1 MGFDECFG
9 IYIEVHQAL
18 SRLKL
23 GWHRNCIGYEPDAK
37 NVKTFT
43 LLETILQM
51 LCRSFQTGQKT
62 GLIAL
67 ACATALLGTVWQQ
80 ADAQNMPVA
89 NPGWVAV
96 EQGARQF
103 VMDTYKLDAPLV
115 SIQPMDS
122 RIKMQTCNRDI
133 LFDQPYGNKQSVRA
147 RCAEPV
153 WQHFVMVQVK
163 TGISAQL
170 ASATQAP
177 SQSQN
182 PTVNKMVWVSSQSLK
197 RGTVVQP
204 GMFKNSE
211 VSIAPQ
217 ETRFVSDER
226 ELVNTELLRDL
237 PANTPVKMQ
246 DLKPSALVKRGQQV
260 TVAVGGEGKGF
271 LITVKAEAQQDGLLG
286 EQIRLKN
293 PESGRSLTAV
303 VTGINMARGL

>member
-1 MGFDECFG
+1 
-9 IYIEVHQAL
+9 
-18 SRLKL
+18 
-23 GWHRNCIGYEPDAK
+23 
-37 NVKTFT
+37 
-43 LLETILQM
+43 M
-51 LCRSFQTGQKT
+51 LCRSFQTSPHS

-67 ACATALLGTVWQQ
+67 GCAVFLMAADWQQ
-80 ADAQNMPVA
+80 ADAQNAPA
-89 NPGWVAV
+89 PNAGWAAV

-103 VMDTYKLDAPLV
+103 VMDNYKLEAPLV
-115 SIQPMDS
+115 TIQPMDS
-122 RIKMQTCNRDI
+122 RIKIEACSQDI
-133 LFDQPYGNKQSVRA
+133 VFDQPYGNKQSVRA
-147 RCAEPV
+147 RCAQPA

-163 TGISAQL
+163 TGIGAQL
-170 ASATQAP
+170 ATATQT
-177 SQSQN
+177 N
-182 PTVNKMVWVSSQSLK
+182 TVTKTVWVANQSYK

-204 GMFKNSE
+204 GMFKSSE
-211 VSIAPQ
+211 ISVPAQ

>member
-1 MGFDECFG
+1 M
-9 IYIEVHQAL
+9 AL
-18 SRLKL
+18 SKLKN
-23 GWHRNCIGYEPDAK
+23 GWHRNCIGYETDAK

-51 LCRSFQTGQKT
+51 LCRTFQTGQKP

-67 ACATALLGTVWQQ
+67 ACAAALLGTVWQQ

-89 NPGWVAV
+89 NPGWAAV
-96 EQGARQF
+96 EQGAKQF
-103 VMDTYKLDAPLV
+103 VMDTYKLEAGLV
-115 SIQPMDS
+115 TIQPMDS
-122 RIKMQTCNRDI
+122 RIKMQACKQDI
-133 LFDQPYGNKQSVRA
+133 VFDQPYGNKQSVRA

-163 TGISAQL
+163 TGLGAQFAN
-170 ASATQAP
+170 ASQTNAVT
-177 SQSQN
+177 
-182 PTVNKMVWVSSQSLK
+182 KLVWVSTQSIK
-197 RGTVVQP
+197 RGTAVQP
-204 GMFKNSE
+204 GMFKNTE
-211 VSIAPQ
+211 ITVPAH

-237 PANTPVKMQ
+237 PANTPLKMQ
-246 DLKPSALVKRGQQV
+246 DLKPTTMVRRGQQV

-303 VTGINMARGL
+303 VTGMNMARGL

>member
-1 MGFDECFG
+1 
-9 IYIEVHQAL
+9 
-18 SRLKL
+18 LKN
-23 GWHRNCIGYEPDAK
+23 GWHRNCIGYEADAK

-51 LCRSFQTGQKT
+51 LCRTFQTGQKT

-67 ACATALLGTVWQQ
+67 GCATALLGTVWQQ
-80 ADAQNMPVA
+80 AVAQNMPVA
-89 NPGWVAV
+89 NPGWAAV
-96 EQGARQF
+96 EQGAKQF
-103 VMDTYKLDAPLV
+103 VMDTYKLEAGLV
-115 SIQPMDS
+115 TIQPMDS
-122 RIKMQTCNRDI
+122 RIKMNTCTQDI

-147 RCAEPV
+147 RCAQPV

-163 TGISAQL
+163 TGLGAQFTN
-170 ASATQAP
+170 ATQTNAV
-177 SQSQN
+177 
-182 PTVNKMVWVSSQSLK
+182 TKLVWVSTQSIK
-197 RGTVVQP
+197 RGTTVQP
-204 GMFKNSE
+204 GMFKNTE
-211 VSIAPQ
+211 ITVPAH

-246 DLKPSALVKRGQQV
+246 DLKPTAMVRRGQQV

-303 VTGINMARGL
+303 VTGMNMARGL

>member
-1 MGFDECFG
+1 MDFDECFG
-9 IYIEVHQAL
+9 IDIEVHMAL
-18 SRLKL
+18 SKLKI
-23 GWHRNCIGYEPDAK
+23 GWHRNCIGYEADAK

-51 LCRSFQTGQKT
+51 LCRTFQTGQKT

-67 ACATALLGTVWQQ
+67 GCATALLGTVWQQ
-80 ADAQNMPVA
+80 AVAQNMPVA
-89 NPGWVAV
+89 NPGWAAV
-96 EQGARQF
+96 EQGAKQF
-103 VMDTYKLDAPLV
+103 VMDTYKLEAGLV
-115 SIQPMDS
+115 TIQPMDS
-122 RIKMQTCNRDI
+122 RIKMNTCTQDI

-147 RCAEPV
+147 RCAQPV

-163 TGISAQL
+163 TGLGAQFTN
-170 ASATQAP
+170 ATQTNAV
-177 SQSQN
+177 
-182 PTVNKMVWVSSQSLK
+182 TKLVWVSTQSIK
-197 RGTVVQP
+197 RGTTVQP
-204 GMFKNSE
+204 GMFKNTEIS
-211 VSIAPQ
+211 VPVH

-246 DLKPSALVKRGQQV
+246 DLKPTAMVRRGQQV

-303 VTGINMARGL
+303 VTGMNMARGL

>member
-1 MGFDECFG
+1 
-9 IYIEVHQAL
+9 
-18 SRLKL
+18 
-23 GWHRNCIGYEPDAK
+23 
-37 NVKTFT
+37 
-43 LLETILQM
+43 M
-51 LCRSFQTGQKT
+51 LCRTFQTSSHS

-67 ACATALLGTVWQQ
+67 GCAVFLMAADWSQ
-80 ADAQNMPVA
+80 ADAQNAPA
-89 NPGWVAV
+89 TNAGWAAV

-103 VMDTYKLDAPLV
+103 VMDTYKLEAPLV

-122 RIKMQTCNRDI
+122 RIKMQTCNQDI
-133 LFDQPYGNKQSVRA
+133 VFDQPYGNKQSVRA
-147 RCAEPV
+147 RCAQPV

-163 TGISAQL
+163 TGIGAQL
-170 ASATQAP
+170 ASATQAQP
-177 SQSQN
+177 QSQS
-182 PTVNKMVWVSSQSLK
+182 VNKMVWVSSQSLK

-204 GMFKNSE
+204 GMFKSSE
-211 VSIAPQ
+211 VNVAAQ
-217 ETRFVSDER
+217 ETRFVIDER

-246 DLKPSALVKRGQQV
+246 DLKASALVKRGQQV

>member
-1 MGFDECFG
+1 M
-9 IYIEVHQAL
+9 AL
-18 SRLKL
+18 SKLKN
-23 GWHRNCIGYEPDAK
+23 GWHRNCIGYETDAK

-51 LCRSFQTGQKT
+51 LCRTFQTGQKP

-67 ACATALLGTVWQQ
+67 ACAAALLGTVWQQ

-89 NPGWVAV
+89 NPGWAAV
-96 EQGARQF
+96 EQGAKQF
-103 VMDTYKLDAPLV
+103 VMDTYKLEAGLV
-115 SIQPMDS
+115 TIQPMDS
-122 RIKMQTCNRDI
+122 RIKMQACKQDI
-133 LFDQPYGNKQSVRA
+133 VFDQPYGNKQSVRA

-163 TGISAQL
+163 TGLGAQFAN
-170 ASATQAP
+170 ASKTNAVT
-177 SQSQN
+177 
-182 PTVNKMVWVSSQSLK
+182 KLVWVSTQSIK
-197 RGTVVQP
+197 RGTAVQP
-204 GMFKNSE
+204 GMFKNTE
-211 VSIAPQ
+211 ITVPAH

-237 PANTPVKMQ
+237 PANTPLKMQ
-246 DLKPSALVKRGQQV
+246 DLKPTTMVRRGQQV

-303 VTGINMARGL
+303 VTGMNMARGL

>member
-1 MGFDECFG
+1 L
-9 IYIEVHQAL
+9 AL
-18 SRLKL
+18 SKLKN
-23 GWHRNCIGYEPDAK
+23 GWHRNCIGYEADAK

-51 LCRSFQTGQKT
+51 LCRTFQTGQKT

-67 ACATALLGTVWQQ
+67 GCATALLGTVWQQ
-80 ADAQNMPVA
+80 AVAQNMPVA
-89 NPGWVAV
+89 NPGWAAV
-96 EQGARQF
+96 EQGAKQF
-103 VMDTYKLDAPLV
+103 VMDTYKLEAGLV
-115 SIQPMDS
+115 TIQPMDS
-122 RIKMQTCNRDI
+122 RIKMNTCTQDI

-147 RCAEPV
+147 RCAQPV

-163 TGISAQL
+163 TGIGAQF
-170 ASATQAP
+170 ANATQTNAV
-177 SQSQN
+177 
-182 PTVNKMVWVSSQSLK
+182 TKLVWVSTQSIK
-197 RGTVVQP
+197 RGTTVQP
-204 GMFKNSE
+204 GMFKNTE
-211 VSIAPQ
+211 ITVPAH

-246 DLKPSALVKRGQQV
+246 DLKPTAMVRRGQQV

-303 VTGINMARGL
+303 VTGMNMARGL

>member
-1 MGFDECFG
+1 M
-9 IYIEVHQAL
+9 AL
-18 SRLKL
+18 SKLKI
-23 GWHRNCIGYEPDAK
+23 GWHRNCIGYEADAK

-51 LCRSFQTGQKT
+51 LCRTFQTGQKT

-67 ACATALLGTVWQQ
+67 GCATALLGTVWQQ
-80 ADAQNMPVA
+80 AVAQNMPVA
-89 NPGWVAV
+89 NPGWAAV
-96 EQGARQF
+96 EQGAKQF
-103 VMDTYKLDAPLV
+103 VMDTYKLEAGLV
-115 SIQPMDS
+115 TIQPMDS
-122 RIKMQTCNRDI
+122 RIKMNTCTQDI

-147 RCAEPV
+147 RCAQPV

-163 TGISAQL
+163 TGLGAQFTN
-170 ASATQAP
+170 ATQTNAV
-177 SQSQN
+177 
-182 PTVNKMVWVSSQSLK
+182 TKLVWVSTQSIK
-197 RGTVVQP
+197 RGTTVQP
-204 GMFKNSE
+204 GMFKNTE
-211 VSIAPQ
+211 ITVPAH

-246 DLKPSALVKRGQQV
+246 DLKPTAMVRRGQQV

-303 VTGINMARGL
+303 VTGMNMARGL